1 MRSAK
6 KKKDK
11 AGRRL
16 GRGGNVGE
24 NLRRTGDLSL
34 RDTSNFVLWE
44 FSVSFPALV
53 IMYSVIYRQQEEHPP
68 IIANYGMGSILVN
81 YYRKKSEKDEHIP
94 KVGLGK
100 SGASPLIPF

>member
-11 AGRRL
+11 SGRRL
-16 GRGGNVGE
+16 GRGGNVAE

-44 FSVSFPALV
+44 FSVS
-53 IMYSVIYRQQEEHPP
+53 IYRFVCCVMYAKVRGSQEEHSP
-68 IIANYGMGSILVN
+68 IIANFGMGSILVN

-94 KVGLGK
+94 KVCVGDVW
-100 SGASPLIPF
+100 

>member
-1 MRSAK
+1 M
-6 KKKDK
+6 DK

-44 FSVSFPALV
+44 FSVSFPCSSYHVLHNSSATGRAPTHHSEFWNGQ
-53 IMYSVIYRQQEEHPP
+53 YTRQLLSKKERKGRAYTQ
-68 IIANYGMGSILVN
+68 GGS
-81 YYRKKSEKDEHIP
+81 
-94 KVGLGK
+94 GK
-100 SGASPLIPF
+100 SLVLVH